1 MSVMVDIADLAG
13 ALAGRPWAYLLTVG
27 PDLRVHALAV
37 DARLDGSVFRLVTG
51 RGSRA
56 NAVERPEVTLVFPP
70 VAAGGMSLIVDCTA
84 TVDGDEVVVRP
95 TGAVLHRSA
104 PGVADG

>member
-27 PDLRVHALAV
+27 PELRVHALAV
-37 DARLDGSVFRLVTG
+37 DASYDGAAFRLVTG

-70 VAAGGMSLIVDCTA
+70 VEAGGMSLIVDGA
-84 TVDGDEVVVRP
+84 ASVDDDHVVVRP

-104 PGVADG
+104 PGVATG